1 MKTFNATGTASP
13 AIVAWQSLA
22 DDPLRT
28 VREIATAF
36 SADRSTVRRWIKLKK
51 LSCVRV
57 GGQIRIRQSQALRFI
72 REQGE

>member
-1 MKTFNATGTASP
+1 MKTVKATGTVSP
-13 AIVAWQSLA
+13 AIAAWQSLA

-36 SADRSTVRRWIKLKK
+36 SADRSTIRRWIKIGK
-51 LSCVRV
+51 LPCVRV

-72 REQGE
+72 RE

>member
-1 MKTFNATGTASP
+1 MKAVKGTGSVSP
-13 AIVAWQSLA
+13 VVVAWQSLA

-28 VREIATAF
+28 VREIAIVLGAHPC
-36 SADRSTVRRWIKLKK
+36 TVRRWLKLNK

-72 REQGE
+72 RE